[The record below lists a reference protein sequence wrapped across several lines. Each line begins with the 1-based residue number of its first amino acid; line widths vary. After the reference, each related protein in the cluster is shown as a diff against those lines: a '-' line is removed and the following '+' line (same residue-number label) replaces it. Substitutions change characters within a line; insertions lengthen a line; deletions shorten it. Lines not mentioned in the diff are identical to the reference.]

1 MRSAASVVI
10 VVALAA
16 SLAACSAG
24 TTTGAS
30 DCAAAPAGASS
41 NAVKVSG
48 DFGAKPEV
56 TIAFPTSTTATERTV
71 VIAGDGEAAVR
82 HPGADAVVD
91 VEGGRR
97 GDRRVHSK
105 SFGWAAARP
114 STWRQIAPG
123 VVNQTSPRSRA
134 AAMCSR
140 ARRKWRSR

>member
-71 VIAGDGEAAVR
+71 VIAGDGEAAIAGDNVY
-82 HPGADAVVD
+82 VD
-91 VEGGRR
+91 Y
-97 GDRRVHSK
+97 
-105 SFGWAAARP
+105 AL
-114 STWRQIAPG
+114 
-123 VVNQTSPRSRA
+123 
-134 AAMCSR
+134 
-140 ARRKWRSR
+140 